1 MLTLLSTTWD
11 PSTGIHLGPVT
22 LHYYSLMFIIAF
34 GLGYFIMTRIYKI
47 DHVNEKYVEPLFT
60 WTLIGTI
67 FGARLGHVI
76 FYQPELFRED
86 FWSVF
91 LPIRTKPTLE
101 FTGFSGLASH
111 GATIALIFT
120 TLYYSYK
127 IIKKNPFWV
136 YDRIGIPV
144 ALGGAFVRIGNFFNS
159 EIIGKPAPENSPFAI
174 LFPQQSPEYGAIVPR
189 YPSQLFEAAGYFFLF
204 VLLWILFKYTKK
216 KYQQGWLFGLF
227 FIILWA
233 VRFFVEFLKEPQGD
247 EFIHF
252 AGLNTGQIL
261 SIPFMIAGFV
271 IMFTSKNRMITEEEN
286 SKPE

>member
-1 MLTLLSTTWD
+1 MNTLLYITWD
-11 PSTGIHLGPVT
+11 PPKGIDLGFFT
-22 LHYYSLMFIIAF
+22 LHFYSLMFVIAF
-34 GLGYFIMTRIYKI
+34 SLGYLLMKKMFEL
-47 DHVNEKYVEPLFT
+47 DGVDEKYLEPLLT
-60 WTLIGTI
+60 WTIVGTI

-76 FYQPELFRED
+76 FYQPELFKED

-91 LPIRTKPTLE
+91 LPIRTKPQLE

-136 YDRIGIPV
+136 YDRLGIVV
-144 ALGGAFVRIGNFFNS
+144 ALGGGFVRIGNFLNS
-159 EIIGKPAPENSPFAI
+159 EIVGKPAPDHSPFAI
-174 LFPQQSPEYGAIVPR
+174 LFPQQSFEYGAIVPR
-189 YPSQLFEAAGYFFLF
+189 YPAQLFEAFGYFCLF
-204 VLLWILFKYTKK
+204 VLLWYLYRTTKK

-227 FIILWA
+227 FLILWA
-233 VRFFVEFLKEPQGD
+233 IRFTVEFWKEPQGD

-261 SIPFMIAGFV
+261 SIPFMISGAV
-271 IMFTSKNRMITEEEN
+271 IMYLSKNFKLPEPQPQ
-286 SKPE
+286 SK